1 MDIKNPIFA
10 RYELISC
17 KQRSGE
23 SLDRYLRKL
32 TQLSMDCDY
41 QAVSAQLHKEE
52 AIRDAFIGGII
63 SNEIRQRLLEDSNLT
78 LQVAFEKAR
87 SLETA
92 QRNAKSYQ
100 FVSPS
105 AEHIAEVQSC
115 AEDNKLED
123 LGRSHLQDYSAATA
137 EKCVFCGNSRHPRK
151 FCPANYKICFKCS
164 KRGHFSRMCRSKV
177 VKKNETTTTASPM
190 ELSTISHSKVN
201 IEVLINGVEANALLD
216 TGSSLSHLSYAFC
229 KKLKLDL
236 DESRCSVGLAINGY
250 TSKGVG
256 KCVANVKLNKQNYE
270 QVSFIVLKGL
280 LTDVILG
287 QDFMDKH
294 QNVNIHLGG
303 PLPTL
308 RLGALDA
315 VKTSTPVRLFQHLKS
330 ECRPIASKSRRY
342 SRSDSVFISYEVKRL
357 FKEALIEPSNSP
369 WRAQPLVVTQENHKR
384 RMVIDYSQT
393 VNKYTLLDAYP
404 LPRMRDVVQNVARYK
419 IYSTLDLTSAYH
431 QVELPPQDRLYTA
444 FEADGALWQWKRIPF
459 GLTNAVPC
467 FQRIIDD
474 IIKSNNC
481 KGTFAYLDNITVGGT
496 TQQEH
501 DVNLDRFLAV
511 AKNHNLTFNESK
523 CIYNTDTIDLLG
535 YRIKNGTLQPDPARV
550 KTLQDLPSPNNRKEQ
565 QRVIGLF
572 AYYAQWIPQ
581 YSDKIK
587 PLISN
592 VIFPLADEALLSFQ
606 NLKSDLINVS
616 LEVIDENSLFVVE
629 TDASDVAVSA
639 TLNQNG
645 KPVAFYSR
653 SLSKCEQA
661 HSSVEKE
668 ATAIVEAVR
677 KWSHLLT
684 GKRFQIVTDQRSV
697 SFMYDNKNRGKI
709 KNAKI
714 LRWRIELSQYQ
725 YEIVYRAGKLNA
737 AADTLSRA
745 YCASLSFSTLYEIHA
760 GLCHPGVTRT
770 YHFVKSKNL
779 PFSLEDV
786 RKMISNCRICAEIK
800 PCFLNLL
807 KLI

>member
-1 MDIKNPIFA
+1 M
-10 RYELISC
+10 
-17 KQRSGE
+17 
-23 SLDRYLRKL
+23 
-32 TQLSMDCDY
+32 
-41 QAVSAQLHKEE
+41 
-52 AIRDAFIGGII
+52 
-63 SNEIRQRLLEDSNLT
+63 
-78 LQVAFEKAR
+78 
-87 SLETA
+87 
-92 QRNAKSYQ
+92 
-100 FVSPS
+100 
-105 AEHIAEVQSC
+105 
-115 AEDNKLED
+115 
-123 LGRSHLQDYSAATA
+123 
-137 EKCVFCGNSRHPRK
+137 
-151 FCPANYKICFKCS
+151 
-164 KRGHFSRMCRSKV
+164 
-177 VKKNETTTTASPM
+177 
-190 ELSTISHSKVN
+190 
-201 IEVLINGVEANALLD
+201 
-216 TGSSLSHLSYAFC
+216 
-229 KKLKLDL
+229 
-236 DESRCSVGLAINGY
+236 
-250 TSKGVG
+250 
-256 KCVANVKLNKQNYE
+256 
-270 QVSFIVLKGL
+270 
-280 LTDVILG
+280 
-287 QDFMDKH
+287 
-294 QNVNIHLGG
+294 
-303 PLPTL
+303 
-308 RLGALDA
+308 
-315 VKTSTPVRLFQHLKS
+315 
-330 ECRPIASKSRRY
+330 
-342 SRSDSVFISYEVKRL
+342 
-357 FKEALIEPSNSP
+357 
-369 WRAQPLVVTQENHKR
+369 
-384 RMVIDYSQT
+384 
-393 VNKYTLLDAYP
+393 
-404 LPRMRDVVQNVARYK
+404 
-419 IYSTLDLTSAYH
+419 
-431 QVELPPQDRLYTA
+431 
-444 FEADGALWQWKRIPF
+444 
-459 GLTNAVPC
+459 
-467 FQRIIDD
+467 
-474 IIKSNNC
+474 
-481 KGTFAYLDNITVGGT
+481 
-496 TQQEH
+496 
-501 DVNLDRFLAV
+501 NLDRFLAV

-535 YRIKNGTLQPDPARV
+535 YRIKNGTLQSDPARV

-616 LEVIDENSLFVVE
+616 LEVIDENSLFAVE

-645 KPVAFYSR
+645 KPIAFYSR

-684 GKRFQIVTDQRSV
+684 GKRFQIVTDQHSV

-725 YEIVYRAGKLNA
+725 YEIVHRAGKLNA

-800 PCFLNLL
+800 PCFFKPPETHLIKATQSMERLSIDFKGPLPSSSKNKYILTVVDEFSRFPFAFPCSNMESRTVISCLMQIFHLFGACGYIHSDRGKSFISQEFVSFMHNLRIPTS
-807 KLI
+807 KTSVYNPASNGQCEKYK